1 MIVEAFNQA
10 GLFAKLGM
18 LVSLAPLGVAILY
31 AIAPTE
37 RRLATMRPLSLAAI
51 FGALTSFVVGAVN
64 ILHGIGAMT
73 AGPIGWNNVADGAAE
88 SLVPLFIGFSVLTIS
103 WLCVAL
109 GMRRTS

>member
-10 GLFAKLGM
+10 GILAKIGM
-18 LVSLAPLGVAILY
+18 LVALAPLGVAIRY

-37 RRLATMRPLSLAAI
+37 RRLAAMRPLSLAAI

-64 ILHGIGAMT
+64 ILRGLGVT
-73 AGPIGWNNVADGAAE
+73 SGPIGWHDVALGAAE

-103 WLCVAL
+103 WLCVAA
-109 GMRRTS
+109 GMRRVS